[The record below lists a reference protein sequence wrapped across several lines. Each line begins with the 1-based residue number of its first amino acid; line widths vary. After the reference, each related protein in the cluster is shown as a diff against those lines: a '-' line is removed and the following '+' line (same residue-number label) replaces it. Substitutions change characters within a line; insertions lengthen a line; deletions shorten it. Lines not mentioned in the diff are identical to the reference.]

1 MSDEVTPSAAG
12 NGPDADA
19 AHPSPIAPIVVD
31 SSLRPGDYFRIAV
44 AQVLRNPASLAL
56 FVAGPLLW
64 GLGAVSH
71 SVVVIDLGERISW
84 LVVLV
89 PAFAALVGSYSA
101 YRPGSSV
108 LYEKV
113 RWTFS
118 EDGIEIEQPFRHA
131 LAEWGEFSKWLE
143 AGGCYLL
150 HTSDRHYIAVA
161 ARDVPEDRRADFEAL
176 LATAI
181 GRRRR

>member
-1 MSDEVTPSAAG
+1 MSGKVAPPAAG
-12 NGPDADA
+12 NGPDAA
-19 AHPSPIAPIVVD
+19 PPGPIDPIVVD

-113 RWTFS
+113 CWTFG
-118 EDGIEIEQPFRHA
+118 EDGIEIEQPSRHA

-161 ARDVPEDRRADFEAL
+161 ARDVPEDRVADFEAL
-176 LATAI
+176 LSARI

>member
-1 MSDEVTPSAAG
+1 MSDDTALPAT
-12 NGPDADA
+12 ADA
-19 AHPSPIAPIVVD
+19 PATDAGTSGPMAPIAVD

-113 RWTFS
+113 RWTFG
-118 EDGIEIEQPFRHA
+118 EDGIEIEQPSRHA
-131 LAEWGEFSKWLE
+131 LAQWGEFSKWLE

-161 ARDVPEDRRADFEAL
+161 GRDVPEDRLADFEAL
-176 LATAI
+176 LSARI